1 MIGRENRTAIG
12 LNAKRPLAG
21 RVKTRLSPPLTL
33 MQAAELYE
41 ALVLDL
47 ADRLS
52 GLHDADL
59 VLFYDPPE
67 AAEWFQSRIG
77 PRWQLVAQC
86 AGDLGARLTAEALWL
101 AERGYVAFAL
111 LGSDAPTMPLDSIR
125 WALSEI
131 AHSRADVVLGPDQDG
146 GYYLV
151 AQAPGVS
158 GLFDRVVWSGPTTL
172 RDTESNA
179 LKDGWRVVRAQT
191 WYDVDRASDLDRL
204 RSAVESADIAAE
216 VPRTATWL
224 RRHETILAG
233 TPGPDTCGPIGETGD
248 TGPN

>member
-12 LNAKRPLAG
+12 LNAKRPQPG
-21 RVKTRLSPPLTL
+21 RVKTRLSPPLTPI
-33 MQAAELYE
+33 QAAELYE

-52 GLHDADL
+52 GLRDVDL
-59 VLFYDPPE
+59 VLFYDPPQ
-67 AAEWFQSRIG
+67 AAKWFESQVG

-86 AGDLGARLTAEALWL
+86 AGDLGARLTDQAIWL
-101 AERGYVAFAL
+101 AERGYAAFAL
-111 LGSDAPTMPLDSIR
+111 LGSDAPTMPLGSIR
-125 WALSEI
+125 WALTEI
-131 AHSRADVVLGPDQDG
+131 AQSRADVVLGPDQDG

-158 GLFDRVVWSGPTTL
+158 GLFDRVAWSGPTTL

-179 LKDGWRVVRAQT
+179 LREGWRVVRAQT
-191 WYDVDRASDLDRL
+191 WYDVDRGPDLDRL
-204 RSAVESADIAAE
+204 RSEVKAADVAAE

-224 RRHETILAG
+224 RRHETSSAG
-233 TPGPDTCGPIGETGD
+233 TPGPDTCGPIRETGD
-248 TGPN
+248 TGPK